1 MEQEE
6 FENMLLEA
14 LKDSKICKKVQRLL
28 GKSSNEEDACLDDAK
43 KLKEYIEKLKKEQ
56 EECSK
61 LKKQNENLQKDL
73 AQNKDLLK
81 EANDSVCD
89 LKAKLKEAKDA
100 LKPFEQLIAIIRVYQ
115 DLPDSVKKTQRN
127 ILSDNFEDFIVCGTD
142 LSRIRNFAETIRV
155 YTTKKEFDLAEKMGK
170 ILKYFITIYEEM
182 NDKAKE
188 LKVKPG
194 ESFDDEKH
202 IHCEGKNRVK
212 VTRVLASG
220 LMLKGE
226 VCLKA
231 LVV

>member
-14 LKDSKICKKVQRLL
+14 LKNSKICKKVQCLL
-28 GKSSNEEDACLDDAK
+28 GKSSNEEECSDDAK
-43 KLKEYIEKLKKEQ
+43 KIKECNEKLKRAQ
-56 EECSK
+56 DECLN
-61 LKKQNENLQKDL
+61 LKKQNEILQNDL
-73 AQNKDLLK
+73 AQNRNQLK
-81 EANDSVCD
+81 EVSNSVRD
-89 LKAKLKEAKDA
+89 LKAKLKETEDA
-100 LKPFEQLIAIIRVYQ
+100 LKPFEPVIEIMQIYQ
-115 DLPDSVKKTQRN
+115 DLPDSVKKTLRN

-142 LSRIRNFAETIRV
+142 LSRIKNFAETVRI
-155 YTTKKEFDLAEKMGK
+155 YTTKKEIDLAEQMGK
-170 ILKYFITIYEEM
+170 ILKYFISIYEGM

-188 LKVKPG
+188 LKVKVG

-212 VTRVLASG
+212 VTRVLACG

>member
-6 FENMLLEA
+6 FEDMLLEA

-28 GKSSNEEDACLDDAK
+28 GKPSNEEECLDDEK
-43 KLKEYIEKLKKEQ
+43 KIKECNEKLKKTQ
-56 EECSK
+56 EECSN
-61 LKKQNENLQKDL
+61 LKKQNETLKKNL
-73 AQNKDLLK
+73 AQNQDQLR
-81 EANDSVCD
+81 EVSDSVRD
-89 LKAKLKEAKDA
+89 LKAKLKEAEDA
-100 LKPFEQLIAIIRVYQ
+100 LKPFERLIEIMQTYQ
-115 DLPDSVKKTQRN
+115 DLPDTVKKTLRN
-127 ILSDNFEDFIVCGTD
+127 MLSDDFKDFIVCGTD
-142 LSRIRNFAETIRV
+142 LSRIRNFAETIRI
-155 YTTKKEFDLAEKMGK
+155 YTTKKEFDLAEQMGK
-170 ILKYFITIYEEM
+170 ILKYFISIYEGI

-194 ESFDDEKH
+194 EAFDDEKH

-212 VTRVLASG
+212 VTRVLTCG

>member
-6 FENMLLEA
+6 FEDMLLEA

-28 GKSSNEEDACLDDAK
+28 GKPSNEEECLDDEK
-43 KLKEYIEKLKKEQ
+43 KIKECNEKLKKTQ
-56 EECSK
+56 EEYSN
-61 LKKQNENLQKDL
+61 LKKQNETLKMNLV
-73 AQNKDLLK
+73 QNQDQLR
-81 EANDSVCD
+81 EVSDSVCD

-115 DLPDSVKKTQRN
+115 DLPDSVKKTLRN

>member
-14 LKDSKICKKVQRLL
+14 LKDLKFCKKVQRLL
-28 GKSSNEEDACLDDAK
+28 GKPSNEEECLDDEK
-43 KLKEYIEKLKKEQ
+43 KIKECNEKLKNAQ
-56 EECSK
+56 AECSK
-61 LKKQNENLQKDL
+61 LKGQNENLQK
-73 AQNKDLLK
+73 
-81 EANDSVCD
+81 
-89 LKAKLKEAKDA
+89 KLKETKDA
-100 LKPFEQLIAIIRVYQ
+100 LKPFEPLIEIMQIYQ
-115 DLPDSVKKTQRN
+115 DLPDSVKKTLRN
-127 ILSDNFEDFIVCGTD
+127 VLSDNFEDFIVCGTD
-142 LSRIRNFAETIRV
+142 LSRIRNFAETIRI
-155 YTTKKEFDLAEKMGK
+155 YTTKKEFDLAEQMGK
-170 ILKYFITIYEEM
+170 ILKYFISIYEGM

-188 LKVKPG
+188 LKVKVG

-212 VTRVLASG
+212 VTRVLACG

>member
-28 GKSSNEEDACLDDAK
+28 EQSSDEEECLDDAK
-43 KLKEYIEKLKKEQ
+43 KIKECNEKLKNAQ

-61 LKKQNENLQKDL
+61 LKKQNEILQKDL
-73 AQNKDLLK
+73 AESKNQQK
-81 EANDSVCD
+81 EVSDSVRD
-89 LKAKLKEAKDA
+89 LKAKLKETEDA
-100 LKPFEQLIAIIRVYQ
+100 LKPFERLIEIKQTYQ
-115 DLPDSVKKTQRN
+115 ALPDTVKKTLRN

-170 ILKYFITIYEEM
+170 ILKYFISIYERM

-194 ESFDDEKH
+194 EVFDDEKH

-212 VTRVLASG
+212 VTRVLTCG

>member
-1 MEQEE
+1 MKQEE
-6 FENMLLEA
+6 FENMLLET
-14 LKDSKICKKVQRLL
+14 LKDSKICKKIQCIL
-28 GKSSNEEDACLDDAK
+28 GKFSDEEECLDDK
-43 KLKEYIEKLKKEQ
+43 KKIKECNEKLKKTQ
-56 EECSK
+56 EEYSN
-61 LKKQNENLQKDL
+61 LKKQNETLKMNLV
-73 AQNKDLLK
+73 QNQDQLR
-81 EANDSVCD
+81 EVSDSVRD
-89 LKAKLKEAKDA
+89 LKAKLKEAEDA

-115 DLPDSVKKTQRN
+115 DLPDSVKKTLRN